1 MRGGVVVS
9 MHVATVSVGDVPLSH
24 LTMSVY
30 LLGYVFLHLLFHWA
44 VKHTILSV
52 LIVTLIIGDVCS
64 FAALVFV
71 YLCVCARACVFVCL
85 FVCARVCVCGG
96 GGGVPRC

>member
-1 MRGGVVVS
+1 

-85 FVCARVCVCGG
+85 CVRVCV